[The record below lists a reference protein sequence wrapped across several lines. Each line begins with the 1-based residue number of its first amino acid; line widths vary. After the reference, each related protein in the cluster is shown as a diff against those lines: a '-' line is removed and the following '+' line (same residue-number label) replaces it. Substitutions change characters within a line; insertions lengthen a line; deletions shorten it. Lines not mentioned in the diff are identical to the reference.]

1 MDADFSELDLLAADL
16 GKASTGAGPFIR
28 KAVEVTARNVKEGA
42 RKSVRARRHFRQAAN
57 AIDYELKGAQLFGA
71 TVLDAEIGYNKGTAS
86 GRLGNLI
93 EFGAPRSNNSLPPGG
108 ELQKALAANRQD
120 FVDGLS
126 KALDDGLKASGL

>member
-1 MDADFSELDLLAADL
+1 MNVDFSELDRLAADL
-16 GKASTGAGPFIR
+16 GKASSGAGPFIR
-28 KAVEVTARNVKEGA
+28 KAVEVTARNVKDDA
-42 RKSVRARRHFRQAAN
+42 RKLVRSRRHFRQAAN
-57 AIDYELKGAQLFGA
+57 AIDYELTGSQMFGS

-108 ELQKALAANRQD
+108 ELHKALALNRQD

-126 KALDDGLKASGL
+126 EALDDGLKASGL